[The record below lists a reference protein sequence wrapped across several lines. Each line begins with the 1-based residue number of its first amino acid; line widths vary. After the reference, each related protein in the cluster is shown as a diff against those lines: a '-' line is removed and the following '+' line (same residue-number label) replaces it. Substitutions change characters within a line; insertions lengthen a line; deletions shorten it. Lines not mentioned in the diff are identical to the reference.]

1 MERLR
6 TWLATGRSMNGMA
19 EDVVMAGS
27 LLTFKGKLDHHIRN
41 VRGFKL

>member
-1 MERLR
+1 
-6 TWLATGRSMNGMA
+6 MNGMA